1 MEKLNDI
8 WNSLK
13 NNADG
18 LSGRKLSAFWAL
30 AFVATYLA
38 IKHTDSNNAI
48 EMVGMWLLFA
58 AICLG
63 LVAIPELM
71 KFLAEIKNGK
81 TKSDEAN
88 K

>member
-1 MEKLNDI
+1 MGSKMNDI

-13 NNADG
+13 NNSEG

-30 AFVATYLA
+30 VFVATYLS
-38 IKHTDSNNAI
+38 IKHTDSTNSIA
-48 EMVGMWLLFA
+48 MVGMWLTFA
-58 AICLG
+58 AVCLG

-81 TKSDEAN
+81 PKDEQ
-88 K
+88 